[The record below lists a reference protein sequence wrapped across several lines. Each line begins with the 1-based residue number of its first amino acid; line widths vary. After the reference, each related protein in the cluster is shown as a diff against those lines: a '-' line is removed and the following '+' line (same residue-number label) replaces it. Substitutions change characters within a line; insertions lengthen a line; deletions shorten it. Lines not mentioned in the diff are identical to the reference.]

1 METILVWGML
11 IAVFVAGFVVKE
23 IQIEAEIREIE
34 KKDESI

>member
-11 IAVFVAGFVVKE
+11 VAVFVTGFVVKE